1 MVMAWHGRPGAVTGS
16 RRWLGQTCWVT
27 DHYADGTYRWWHL
40 SGPSPELLQA
50 LADGWLPSS
59 GRALDVGCGLGSEA
73 VHLHGLGWRVAGLD
87 LSAVALAAATAR
99 NPGPA
104 YVRAGLLRTPLRSS
118 SVDAC
123 VDRSCFHYLAAEDR
137 AGYAA
142 ELRRVLRPGG
152 KLLLRASLRAAGVR
166 NDIDENVIAGTFCAW
181 RIERMHRAEIPS
193 DTRALEVLV
202 VRLAR

>member
-1 MVMAWHGRPGAVTGS
+1 M
-16 RRWLGQTCWVT
+16 T
-27 DHYADGTYRWWHL
+27 DHYADGTCRWWHL

-87 LSAVALAAATAR
+87 LSAVALTTAAAQ

-104 YVRAGLLRTPLRSS
+104 YVRADLLRTPLRSS
-118 SVDAC
+118 SIDVC
-123 VDRSCFHYLAAEDR
+123 LDRGCFHYLAAADR
-137 AGYAA
+137 PGYAA

-152 KLLLRASLRAAGVR
+152 KLLLRASLRAAGIR
-166 NDIDENVIAGTFCAW
+166 NDINENVIAGAFSAW
-181 RIERMHRAEIPS
+181 RIEHMQRAEIPS